1 MWKTVLCVC
10 VYVCVC
16 VSHHRVCRQHATVSP
31 SLWKVVMP
39 LKREMRHASC
49 CTVYIVQ
56 YLHFTCSHCLLP
68 VMVQFIVLKRQMEDA
83 FCYLQDLLML
93 GMYVD
98 INVILKATLSWIKL
112 QDSMMRRLVQ
122 HHTLKTLSN
131 M

>member
-1 MWKTVLCVC
+1 ML
-10 VYVCVC
+10 
-16 VSHHRVCRQHATVSP
+16 H
-31 SLWKVVMP
+31 SL
-39 LKREMRHASC
+39 H
-49 CTVYIVQ
+49 VQ